1 MVGRPINEYI
11 AHLRKWC
18 DSVGLTSKG
27 TELQLEKRIKRHL
40 QKEITSKPKQKT
52 IKKPAHK
59 TLTGKAG
66 LGKGGTPAKK
76 VTNNKKTPTAPKM
89 QSGVIKMSAQAY
101 IDTKCGGNVKKASP
115 QKVLQP
121 DGVTWR
127 WKVPARGTNMK
138 GESIYRWVLSK
149 S

>member
-40 QKEITSKPKQKT
+40 QKQITLASKQKT

-59 TLTGKAG
+59 TLTDKAG
-66 LGKGGTPAKK
+66 LGKGGTPDKK
-76 VTNNKKTPTAPKM
+76 ITKKKTPTAKKM

-127 WKVPARGTNMK
+127 WKVPARGTNK
-138 GESIYRWVLSK
+138 NGESIYRWVLSA